1 MKKKLVVALLALALP
16 LVLLDAKEEDKA
28 KHGGPKNAVA
38 VIHGFGE
45 SHVKGVVHFMA
56 TDDGVT
62 IRGEITGLTPGKHGF
77 HIHEFGDCSS
87 ADPKCHGGHF
97 NPDKKKHGGPHS
109 EERHVGDLGN
119 ITADDSGK
127 ATINMTDKM
136 IALSGPHSIVGRAVI
151 LHGGADDEKS
161 DPAGNAG
168 PRIAGGVVGIAS
180 SDHKK

>member
-1 MKKKLVVALLALALP
+1 MKKFVIALLMLAVP
-16 LVLLDAKEEDKA
+16 MVLLSARTEEQAKQSAPTK
-28 KHGGPKNAVA
+28 AVA

-56 TDDGVT
+56 TDDGVV
-62 IRGEITGLTPGKHGF
+62 IRGEISGLTPGKHGF

-97 NPDKKKHGGPHS
+97 NPEKKKHGGPNA

-127 ATINMTDKM
+127 AAIDMTDKL
-136 IALSGPHSIVGRAVI
+136 IALSGPHAIIGRAVI
-151 LHGGADDEKS
+151 IHGGVDDEKS

-180 SDHKK
+180 PEHK